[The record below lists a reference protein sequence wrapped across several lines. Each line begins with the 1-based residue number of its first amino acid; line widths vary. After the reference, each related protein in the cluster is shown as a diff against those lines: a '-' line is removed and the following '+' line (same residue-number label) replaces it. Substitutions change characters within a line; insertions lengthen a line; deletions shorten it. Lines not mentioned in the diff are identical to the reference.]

1 MRLETLRSTTR
12 REEGL
17 ALLVT
22 VFVLLV
28 MSAVGIMALD
38 RARDE
43 GTLSGRARSKT
54 AASAIAES
62 GVAFLLRTQIP
73 AARAAGLT
81 PGDVVMSQPQFMSD
95 QQGFATAVRTGTAD
109 NAVPAAP
116 ERVGT
121 GRLSGSSLNLN
132 QVGSFM
138 YGIYRTAVVATDQG
152 GGNAQIQVQFIA
164 MDGGQ

>member
-1 MRLETLRSTTR
+1 MRFETVRSTLP

-28 MSAVGIMALD
+28 MSALGITALE

-43 GTLSGRARSKT
+43 GTLSGRSRSKT
-54 AASAIAES
+54 AATAIAES
-62 GVAFLLRTQIP
+62 GVAFLLRNQIP

-81 PGDVVMSQPQFMSD
+81 PGDVVMDQAQFMTD
-95 QQGFATAVRTGTAD
+95 QQGYATDVRTGTAD
-109 NAVPAAP
+109 SAIAAAP

>member
-1 MRLETLRSTTR
+1 MRLLRPCARAR

-28 MSAVGIMALD
+28 MSAIGITALD
-38 RARDE
+38 RASDE
-43 GTLSGRARSKT
+43 GSLAGRSRSKT
-54 AASAIAES
+54 SASAIAEA
-62 GVAFLLRTQIP
+62 GVAFLLRNQIP

-81 PGDVVMSQPQFMSD
+81 PGDVVMNQAQFMSD
-95 QQGFATAVRTGTAD
+95 PQGFATGVRTGTAD
-109 NAVPAAP
+109 TAAAAAP

-121 GRLSGSSLNLN
+121 GRLGGSSLNLN
-132 QVGSFM
+132 QVGTFM

-152 GGNAQIQVQFIA
+152 GGNAQIQLQFIA